1 MYFPFASAPILY
13 VTPRN
18 AAGYGRGRSENLSL
32 CRNEKYHFQFSPLL
46 ISFVMSWE
54 RGRSHSVFVIEGL
67 EVKIILTD
75 FLLCRGGGAVAV
87 L

>member
-1 MYFPFASAPILY
+1 MPKREVPLSILSPPYFTCDEL
-13 VTPRN
+13 
-18 AAGYGRGRSENLSL
+18 
-32 CRNEKYHFQFSPLL
+32 
-46 ISFVMSWE
+46 WE
-54 RGRSHSVFVIEGL
+54 REMSNSVFVIEGL

>member
-1 MYFPFASAPILY
+1 M
-13 VTPRN
+13 
-18 AAGYGRGRSENLSL
+18 GEGDE
-32 CRNEKYHFQFSPLL
+32 
-46 ISFVMSWE
+46 MSN
-54 RGRSHSVFVIEGL
+54 SVFVIEGL

>member
-1 MYFPFASAPILY
+1 MPKREVPLSILSPPY
-13 VTPRN
+13 
-18 AAGYGRGRSENLSL
+18 LSCDEL
-32 CRNEKYHFQFSPLL
+32 
-46 ISFVMSWE
+46 WE

-75 FLLCRGGGAVAV
+75 FLLCRGGGAIAV

>member
-1 MYFPFASAPILY
+1 MGEPGLY
-13 VTPRN
+13 SGNRH
-18 AAGYGRGRSENLSL
+18 R
-32 CRNEKYHFQFSPLL
+32 HIPLPSMGL
-46 ISFVMSWE
+46 WE
-54 RGRSHSVFVIEGL
+54 REMSHSVFVIEGL